1 MRYKLIISALLL
13 LATANVLGHPE
24 DELCVPGQ
32 DGMDPA
38 LCAAL
43 AEMNSAEGDL
53 NQTDLAPILDE
64 SGKERSFLST
74 AALYVTIGIGHILPD
89 GADHILFVLAIFLA
103 SVRLKALI
111 WQISAFTVAHTATL
125 ALAASGVITP
135 SSAMV
140 EPLIAFTIAF
150 VAIENLVFKDMTRWR
165 PLVVF
170 GFGLIHGLGFAG
182 GLRALGALDDHAFLA
197 VLAFNLGVELGQLL
211 IVAVVF
217 PVLFLLRRLKLYRKV
232 LLPVA
237 AVGMILVSGV
247 WNVPKSGHDRS
258 TDAELVTAGPSAG
271 TLTFHAPALTFL
283 GHWSGQGFSGH
294 FKIDPERAGK
304 DATALDPPRAWTLR
318 RLDRAG

>member
-1 MRYKLIISALLL
+1 MSCKFAIALTLLL
-13 LATANVLGHPE
+13 FAGNAFTHPE

-43 AEMNSAEGDL
+43 AEMNSAEGEL
-53 NQTDLAPILDE
+53 SQTDTLPILDE
-64 SGKERSFLST
+64 SGNERSFMST

-103 SVRLKALI
+103 SVRLKALV

-135 SSAMV
+135 SSAVV

-182 GLRALGALDDHAFLA
+182 FFGELGLPPGQFWSALIGFNVGVEIGQLSVIALAALIGFGLRRMLRDPAGVARYRSYVVRPGSALIGLTGLWW
-197 VLAFNLGVELGQLL
+197 GITRLL
-211 IVAVVF
+211 
-217 PVLFLLRRLKLYRKV
+217 
-232 LLPVA
+232 
-237 AVGMILVSGV
+237 
-247 WNVPKSGHDRS
+247 
-258 TDAELVTAGPSAG
+258 T
-271 TLTFHAPALTFL
+271 
-283 GHWSGQGFSGH
+283 
-294 FKIDPERAGK
+294 
-304 DATALDPPRAWTLR
+304 
-318 RLDRAG
+318 